1 MENLVIYVHSKGGS
15 AEEAKHF
22 LPLFTESDVI
32 GFDYKSQN
40 PLSG

>member
-1 MENLVIYVHSKGGS
+1 MGNLVIYVHGKGVS